1 MMEILRDVLIMSDT
15 SIRIGVKDAVTS
27 AMDFVRDMY
36 EGERL
41 RDLLLEEV
49 EMAQN
54 DDQWLVTIGFS
65 LPKEESNSILSPATS
80 KKLERQYKVIAV
92 DAVSGKP
99 KSMKIREA

>member
-1 MMEILRDVLIMSDT
+1 MSDI
-15 SIRIGVKDAVTS
+15 SIRIGVKDAVSS
-27 AMDFVRDMY
+27 AMNFVLDMY
-36 EGERL
+36 EGQRL

-54 DDQWLVTIGFS
+54 HDQWLVTIGFS
-65 LPKEESNSILSPATS
+65 HPKEESTSILSPATS

-92 DAVSGKP
+92 DAVSGIP

>member
-1 MMEILRDVLIMSDT
+1 MSDT

-65 LPKEESNSILSPATS
+65 LPKEEPSSILIPAT
-80 KKLERQYKVIAV
+80 KKLDRQYKVIAV
-92 DAVSGKP
+92 DAVSGQP

>member
-1 MMEILRDVLIMSDT
+1 
-15 SIRIGVKDAVTS
+15 
-27 AMDFVRDMY
+27 MDFVRDMY

-65 LPKEESNSILSPATS
+65 LPKEESASILRNP
-80 KKLERQYKVIAV
+80 
-92 DAVSGKP
+92 
-99 KSMKIREA
+99 